1 MTNFMRCHKQTKSPM
16 RDQERVGD
24 RPALYLLKISY
35 LHKKDKLIDHTNYI
49 FYVVSLSNK
58 KSQMRSRAC
67 LRYVRITTDKC
78 GRTDKCVDS
87 GADY

>member
-1 MTNFMRCHKQTKSPM
+1 MTNSMRCHKQTKSPM
-16 RDQERVGD
+16 RDQGRVGD
-24 RPALYLLKISY
+24 RPVLYLLKISC
-35 LHKKDKLIDHTNYI
+35 HKMEKLIDRTNYI

-58 KSQMRSRAC
+58 KSLMKSMAC

-78 GRTDKCVDS
+78 VDS